1 MFRPGI
7 PLPSAGQSTE
17 SGQPRPVEDA
27 QQPTAAERVRTL
39 VESHGMASLSIP
51 GVEDPDETGLSAPV
65 CRTVTPDGDV
75 LLLVPGDSAAARAA
89 AHAQD
94 DDLTAVMEITDVAPV
109 SVPHRIRGRAWV
121 AGWLTPV
128 RNSRRAEAAMLLA
141 ERHPVGELLGVGEAL
156 QPDPAP
162 GLAGR
167 AAWMMLRLEVGEGA
181 VDDLWGAESF
191 EPDDFAAAVP
201 DPLVAHEAELL
212 QHLHAA
218 HSDQVRGLCALLG
231 DREQL
236 CGLRDRAVPVGLDR
250 FGLRVRFVR
259 GSGGRPPENRSTDAE
274 QRSFDARFDFP
285 EPVRD
290 VAELRRAM
298 HQLFEAAGG

>member
-1 MFRPGI
+1 
-7 PLPSAGQSTE
+7 
-17 SGQPRPVEDA
+17 
-27 QQPTAAERVRTL
+27 
-39 VESHGMASLSIP
+39 MASLSVP

-65 CRTVTPDGDV
+65 CRTVTPGGDV

-94 DDLTAVMEITDVAPV
+94 DDLSAVMEITDVAPV

-128 RNSRRAEAAMLLA
+128 RNEQRAEAAMLLA
-141 ERHPVGELLGVGEAL
+141 ERHPVGELLGIGEAL

-162 GLAGR
+162 GLYGR
-167 AAWMMLRLEVGEGA
+167 PAWMMLRLEVGEGA
-181 VDDLWGAESF
+181 VDDLWGAEAV
-191 EPDDFAAAVP
+191 EPDDFADAEP

-212 QHLHAA
+212 QHLHSA
-218 HSDQVRGLCALLG
+218 HSEQVRGLCALLG
-231 DREQL
+231 ERGRV

-250 FGLRVRFVR
+250 FGLRVRFVG
-259 GSGGRPPENRSTDAE
+259 GSGGRAAGDRGTAAE
-274 QRSFDARFDFP
+274 QHSFDARFDFP

-298 HQLFEAAGG
+298 HVLFEAAAE

>member
-7 PLPSAGQSTE
+7 PLPGAAQSTE
-17 SGQPRPVEDA
+17 AGQPRPKEDA
-27 QQPTAAERVRTL
+27 QQPSAAERVRTL
-39 VESHGMASLSIP
+39 VESHGMASLSVP
-51 GVEDPDETGLSAPV
+51 GVEDPDENGLSGPV
-65 CRTVTPDGDV
+65 CRAVTPGGDV
-75 LLLVPGDSAAARAA
+75 LLLVPGDCAAARAA

-94 DDLTAVMEITDVAPV
+94 DDLAAVMEITDVAPV
-109 SVPHRIRGRAWV
+109 SVPHRIRGRAWI

-128 RNSRRAEAAMLLA
+128 RNAQRAEAAMLLA
-141 ERHPVGELLGVGEAL
+141 ERQPVGELLGIGEAL

-162 GLAGR
+162 GMYGR
-167 AAWMMLRLEVGEGA
+167 AAWMMLRLEVGECA
-181 VDDLWGAESF
+181 VDDLWGAAPV
-191 EPDDFAAAVP
+191 EPDAFADAAP

-218 HSDQVRGLCALLG
+218 HGEQVRGLCALLS
-231 DREQL
+231 DAEAV
-236 CGLRDRAVPVGLDR
+236 CGLRERAVPVSLNR
-250 FGLRVRFVR
+250 FGLRVRF
-259 GSGGRPPENRSTDAE
+259 TDAG

-298 HQLFEAAGG
+298 HRLFEAAGAQ

>member
-7 PLPSAGQSTE
+7 PLPSAHRTE
-17 SGQPRPVEDA
+17 AGQPRPVEDA

-39 VESHGMASLSIP
+39 VESNGMASLHIP
-51 GVEDPDETGLSAPV
+51 GVEDPDETGLSAPI
-65 CRTVTPDGDV
+65 CRTVTPEGDV
-75 LLLVPGDSAAARAA
+75 LLLVSGDSAAARAA

-128 RNSRRAEAAMLLA
+128 RNEQRAEAALLLA
-141 ERHPVGELLGVGEAL
+141 ERHPVGELLGIGEAL

-162 GLAGR
+162 GLYGR
-167 AAWMMLRLEVGEGA
+167 TAWMMLRLEVGEGA
-181 VDDLWGAESF
+181 VDDLWGTESV
-191 EPDDFAAAVP
+191 EPDGFAEAVP

-212 QHLHAA
+212 QHLHSA
-218 HSDQVRGLCALLG
+218 HSEQVRGLCALLG
-231 DREQL
+231 DRRDV
-236 CGLRDRAVPVGLDR
+236 CGLRGRAVPVGLDR
-250 FGLRVRFVR
+250 FGLRVRF
-259 GSGGRPPENRSTDAE
+259 TDDE
-274 QRSFDARFDFP
+274 QHSFDARFDFP

-290 VAELRRAM
+290 VVDLRRAM
-298 HQLFEAAGG
+298 HVLFEAAAE

>member
-1 MFRPGI
+1 
-7 PLPSAGQSTE
+7 
-17 SGQPRPVEDA
+17 
-27 QQPTAAERVRTL
+27 
-39 VESHGMASLSIP
+39 MASLSIP

-128 RNSRRAEAAMLLA
+128 RNGRRAEAAMLLA
-141 ERHPVGELLGVGEAL
+141 ERHPVGELLGLGEAL

-167 AAWMMLRLEVGEGA
+167 TAWMMLRLEVGEGA
-181 VDDLWGAESF
+181 VEDLWGAESF

-218 HSDQVRGLCALLG
+218 HSDQVRGLCSLLG

-259 GSGGRPPENRSTDAE
+259 GSGRRPPENHSTDAE

-298 HQLFEAAGG
+298 HQLFEAAGD